1 MRPAVGRVREAG
13 RTLFLDFNRLISL
26 HTKLFLDF
34 KRLKKNPFPTPHA
47 STSPRAGSCGQTQY
61 RALKASA
68 MGFRTFEQAWKDRI
82 LDVPTVDDCRQLRDD
97 DFDKIKAGLNCSSR
111 SGCWIWD
118 GDMYNWKY
126 PPYIVRPSRSVGLH
140 RLLYHNFR
148 GPLPDQAG
156 VPGKDKLC
164 VLHICKEVAGV
175 DNNQLC
181 CNPNHLKLGTK
192 KENTAHLLAGHD
204 GDVEHV
210 SVKNRRRRSIKPQ
223 KAQRIAQA
231 IKRDRVAGRLQMVK
245 KYVKKYKISNLGI
258 FYDSIFPLLKA
269 KGIEFNYN
277 APGRSVQQIPDD
289 FIDEGVSQILAEFTS
304 DQLRPLRYYYGP
316 DGVFGRKISAG
327 TFFNRVLPRLPV
339 EIRDKFSEGNS
350 TAKFPPIE
358 DDKCL
363 EFAKIIQVDFAGGE
377 PKLKK
382 EYQEHFGLSER
393 NMKRVL
399 SVINEKVFHRGGCNE
414 KKSCKKRQLTLKTEN
429 LKGGKKHKC

>member
-1 MRPAVGRVREAG
+1 MPKCNVS
-13 RTLFLDFNRLISL
+13 LLIAYS
-26 HTKLFLDF
+26 KLAFIQTEYQE
-34 KRLKKNPFPTPHA
+34 KTSFPTPHA

-68 MGFRTFEQAWKDRI
+68 MGFQTFEQAWENRKRN
-82 LDVPTVDDCRQLRDD
+82 VPTVGNCRQLRDD
-97 DFDKIKAGLNCSSR
+97 DFDKIKADLDCSSR
-111 SGCWIWD
+111 SGCWIWK
-118 GDMYNWKY
+118 GKMYDSFRY
-126 PPYIVRPSRSVGLH
+126 PPFYVGKKKIVPLH
-140 RLLYHNFR
+140 RLLYHNFEK
-148 GPLPDQAG
+148 PLQDQAG
-156 VPGKDKLC
+156 VPGKDQLF
-164 VLHICKEVAGV
+164 VLHYCKEVAGV

-181 CNPNHLKLGTK
+181 CNPKHLKLGTK

-204 GDVEHV
+204 GDAEHISAINCRNRLIKEPEAEEIAHAIEADWLAGQLQTVDHYVE
-210 SVKNRRRRSIKPQ
+210 
-223 KAQRIAQA
+223 
-231 IKRDRVAGRLQMVK
+231 
-245 KYVKKYKISNLGI
+245 KYKISSRAN
-258 FYDSIFPLLKA
+258 FYNRISPLLKE

-316 DGVFGRKISAG
+316 DGVFGRQIGAG
-327 TFFNRVLPRLPV
+327 TFYKRVLPQLPV
-339 EIRDKFSEGNS
+339 EIRHKFSEGNS

-382 EYQEHFGLSER
+382 EYQELFGLSER
-393 NMKRVL
+393 KMKRVL
-399 SVINEKVFHRGGCNE
+399 SFINEKVFHRGGCNE
-414 KKSCKKRQLTLKTEN
+414 KKSCKKRQLTLKTKN